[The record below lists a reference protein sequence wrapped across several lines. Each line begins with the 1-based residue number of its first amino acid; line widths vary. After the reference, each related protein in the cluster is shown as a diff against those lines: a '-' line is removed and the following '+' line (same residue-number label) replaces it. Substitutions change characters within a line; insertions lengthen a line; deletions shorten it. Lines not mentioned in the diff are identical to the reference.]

1 MAVRRPSRA
10 QTRAQRRRALLV
22 TRMGRAQTPA
32 ERLGVAYGYARAAIQ
47 ELSPRQGE
55 MLASELV
62 DALVSA
68 ADRATA
74 RQKGPRP

>member
-1 MAVRRPSRA
+1 MAERRPSRA
-10 QTRAQRRRALLV
+10 QTRAQRRRALFV

-32 ERLGVAYGYARAAIQ
+32 ERLGVAYGYARAAIHDLPPHQ
-47 ELSPRQGE
+47 AE

-68 ADRATA
+68 ADRVTA
-74 RQKGPRP
+74 RQKGPRA